1 MQLEKLRKALHEQ
14 ELDAILITRP
24 ENQRYL
30 SGFTGGEAALLITQD
45 AASLLTDFRYYEQV
59 AEEAPSFTLVK
70 VETKLS
76 QALRELLKKQGV
88 KTLGF
93 ESTHVPYSE
102 YQALRR
108 STRGVKWVPT
118 SDVVEDIRVIKDTDE
133 LARMKKAIAIADAA
147 CDHIRDWIQPGMTEK
162 QVAWELETHMRNH
175 GADGI
180 AFSFIVGG
188 GPNGAKPHAVP
199 QDRPI
204 REGEPIVLDMGARV
218 DGYNSDL
225 TRTICIGEPDAKLQE
240 IYGVVLRAQETAEK
254 GARAGM
260 QGQEIDAIARKV
272 ITDAGY
278 GDYFG
283 HGLGHGVGLAIHE
296 KPGAGRLSQN
306 VMQPGMVVTIE
317 PGIYLPGWGGVRI
330 EDIVVFTQ
338 HGIDVPTRACKELRA
353 R

>member
-1 MQLEKLRKALHEQ
+1 MRLEKLRKALHAQ
-14 ELDAILITRP
+14 GLDAILITRP
-24 ENQRYL
+24 ENQRYF

-45 AASLLTDFRYYEQV
+45 AAFLLTDFRYYEQV
-59 AEEAPSFTLVK
+59 AEEAPGFSLVK
-70 VETKLS
+70 VEAKLS
-76 QALRELLKKQGV
+76 QVLRELLKKQGV

-93 ESTHVPYSE
+93 ESTHLSCSE
-102 YQALRR
+102 YQTLRR
-108 STRGVKWVPT
+108 GTRGVKWVPA
-118 SDVVEDIRVIKDTDE
+118 SDVAEDIRMIKDADE
-133 LARMKKAIAIADAA
+133 LARMKKAITIADAA

-162 QVAWELETHMRNH
+162 QVAWELEKHMRNH

-180 AFSFIVGG
+180 AFSFIVGS

-204 REGEPIVLDMGARV
+204 REGEPVVLDMGARV

-225 TRTICIGEPDAKLQE
+225 TRTICIGKPDAKLQE
-240 IYGVVLRAQETAEK
+240 IHGIVLCAQEAAEK
-254 GARAGM
+254 GARPGM

-283 HGLGHGVGLAIHE
+283 HGLGHGVGLAVHE
-296 KPGAGRLSQN
+296 KPRANRLSEN

-330 EDIVVFTQ
+330 EDIVVFTEC
-338 HGIDVPTRACKELRA
+338 GIDVPTRARKELHA